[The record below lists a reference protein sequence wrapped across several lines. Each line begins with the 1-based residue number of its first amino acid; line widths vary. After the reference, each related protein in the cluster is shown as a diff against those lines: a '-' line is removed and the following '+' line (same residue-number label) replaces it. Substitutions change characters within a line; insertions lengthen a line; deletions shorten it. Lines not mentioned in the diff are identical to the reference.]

1 MKVQDLFFN
10 KILPYTK
17 YIEQTKPK
25 EGEFVVWIGAIL
37 PEYEREAMDVLCRQF
52 IVDFAKAKH
61 LFGIGYYTYY
71 IRGLLSLGFERI
83 PSADYRADNGE
94 NWVAMQLNLKDSDF
108 LNLLDKIFE
117 TSIGKISCFFEG
129 RYEEFCEKGIGE
141 F

>member
-1 MKVQDLFFN
+1 M
-10 KILPYTK
+10 
-17 YIEQTKPK
+17 
-25 EGEFVVWIGAIL
+25 

-108 LNLLDKIFE
+108 LNLLDKVFE
-117 TSIGKISCFFEG
+117 TSMEKYPAFSQEEIKSFVKKVLENFESLEQ
-129 RYEEFCEKGIGE
+129 RKWPIGE
-141 F
+141 VYHYIA